1 MRINRGKK
9 PADLFDSMTIFVFL
23 CVFYFDRTE
32 RVWFPPRSFKEM
44 KSPNSDNSF
53 DKVMAVIAILALIG
67 FVVGLF
73 KIMG

>member
-1 MRINRGKK
+1 
-9 PADLFDSMTIFVFL
+9 
-23 CVFYFDRTE
+23 
-32 RVWFPPRSFKEM
+32 M
-44 KSPNSDNSF
+44 KSPNPKNSF